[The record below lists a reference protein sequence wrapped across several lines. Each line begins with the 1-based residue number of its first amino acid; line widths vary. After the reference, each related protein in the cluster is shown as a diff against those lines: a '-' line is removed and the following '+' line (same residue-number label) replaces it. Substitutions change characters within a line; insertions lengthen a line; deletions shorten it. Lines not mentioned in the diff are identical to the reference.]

1 MAVVGLSTIT
11 PSSTTSILALWTT
24 GMSFF
29 LPSPVY
35 LLVLGLYLVTIVACF
50 RDKDAFWL
58 GTGLLLLLVAGYMPE
73 ATYHHLL
80 VILGVGFLA
89 GAFHIV
95 EEASVQTL
103 TTISDRS
110 QN

>member
-1 MAVVGLSTIT
+1 MMAARVRDNVARFGYAVI
-11 PSSTTSILALWTT
+11 
-24 GMSFF
+24 
-29 LPSPVY
+29 
-35 LLVLGLYLVTIVACF
+35 YLVTVVACF

-58 GTGLLLLLVAGYMPE
+58 GAGLLLLLVAGYMPE

-95 EEASVQTL
+95 EEASERAPATAPA
-103 TTISDRS
+103 SG
-110 QN
+110 